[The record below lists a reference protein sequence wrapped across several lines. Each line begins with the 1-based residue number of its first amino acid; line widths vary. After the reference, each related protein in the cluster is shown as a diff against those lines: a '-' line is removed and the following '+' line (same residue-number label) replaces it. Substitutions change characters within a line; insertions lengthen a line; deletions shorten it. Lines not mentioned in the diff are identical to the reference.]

1 MRRIGW
7 WGFLAAVTLACGGDG
22 DDEGSAA
29 GGFAADLA
37 GGCGGAHLEVIGG
50 SGQVSYTVDGHTRQL
65 SFAATKVYPR
75 DSTPDGSMVT
85 ALNDHRGGCGTVNP
99 GGTVLV
105 AAVFEGAGLPRL
117 NITFTAHQTGTFEFP
132 LPAPTEDFDG
142 DGEPE
147 SPIFLISTY
156 EPTPEKA
163 DACRA
168 GLRDRCPD
176 DSLCPAVACVGNTG
190 LGDGAT
196 SGRMTVQAAGR
207 TATITLEGVGF
218 DAVTEAGEPRLDTGF
233 TIDGTYTVEF
243 APIGG

>member
-7 WGFLAAVTLACGGDG
+7 RGFLAAVTLACGGDG

-37 GGCGGAHLEVIGG
+37 GGCGGAHLEAIGG

-65 SFAATKVYPR
+65 SFAATK
-75 DSTPDGSMVT
+75 
-85 ALNDHRGGCGTVNP
+85 
-99 GGTVLV
+99 
-105 AAVFEGAGLPRL
+105 GAGLPRL
-117 NITFTAHQTGTFEFP
+117 NVTLTAHQTGTFEFP

-142 DGEPE
+142 DGDPE
-147 SPIFLISTY
+147 SPVFVISSY
-156 EPTPEKA
+156 EPTPTKA

-176 DSLCPAVACVGNTG
+176 DSLCPAAGCAGNTG

-196 SGRMTVQAAGR
+196 SGRMTVEAAGR

-233 TIDGTYTVEF
+233 TIDGSYTVEF